1 MIELTRCFSMLAKR
15 HDGTFL
21 KLWSDGGS
29 IKFHLSNN
37 NVRRMNVQHSTFSQN
52 SISTPK
58 QKLVEKVDDKQ
69 MLSDEKGVLNVDKE
83 P

>member
-1 MIELTRCFSMLAKR
+1 
-15 HDGTFL
+15 
-21 KLWSDGGS
+21 
-29 IKFHLSNN
+29 
-37 NVRRMNVQHSTFSQN
+37 MNVQHSTFSQN